1 MAPPRLLWDLGTA
14 YDLFMSL
21 DVLHRPGEYG
31 VRGAWAAGM
40 RARLP
45 ADARETLEQSQLLGH
60 VPLDW
65 IHTLPEPKDAA
76 AVLWTLRQLAPAHRL
91 ASLYLTPNFSLPD
104 VTAIL
109 KRVAAREAWDEQD
122 HKALM
127 AALRRHADVLP
138 RRSAQELATI
148 LDSWS
153 RPEEFGERYLEAL
166 RAYQEVFFAQEE
178 ERIRPALQRALS
190 HAQERS
196 GRLPLPDLLEELS
209 QGLRYDALQEVN
221 EVVLAPS
228 YWTTPFVC
236 FGKVGPQRE
245 LILFGARPADAS
257 LVPGEVVPDALLH
270 ALKALSDP
278 TRLRILRYLSEEPLT
293 PSEIARR
300 LRLRAPTV
308 THHLRALRLAGL
320 VQLAISELIVSGSKD
335 RYAARPEAVAAVCAA
350 LQRFLAQEPDEAP

>member
-1 MAPPRLLWDLGTA
+1 MATPRLLWDLGTA
-14 YDLFMSL
+14 YDLFVSL

-45 ADARETLEQSQLLGH
+45 ADARETLEQSQLMCY
-60 VPLDW
+60 VPLEW

-76 AVLWTLRQLAPAHRL
+76 AVLWTMRQLPPAHRL
-91 ASLYLTPNFSLPD
+91 ATLLLSPNFPPADLA
-104 VTAIL
+104 AIL
-109 KRVAAREAWDEQD
+109 KRVAARKSWDEQD
-122 HKALM
+122 QEALL
-127 AALRRHADVLP
+127 AAYRRHADVMP
-138 RRSAQELATI
+138 RRSPQELATI
-148 LDSWS
+148 LDGWS
-153 RPEEFGERYLEAL
+153 RSEEFGERFLEAL

-190 HAQERS
+190 HAQELS
-196 GRLPLPDLLEELS
+196 GRLSLLDLLEELS
-209 QGLRYDALQEVN
+209 QGVRFGALLEVD

-236 FGKVGPQRE
+236 FGRVGPQRE
-245 LILFGARPADAS
+245 LIMFGARPADAS

-278 TRLRILRYLSEEPLT
+278 TRLRILRYLAEEPLT

-320 VQLAISELIVSGSKD
+320 VQLAVSELIVSGSKD
-335 RYAARPEAVAAVCAA
+335 RYAARPEAVAAVCAS